1 MPCCIISTSSGGTST
16 KTQPF
21 AGNKVPGP
29 VATLEETS
37 LSRNRPWDF
46 ALLDTSL
53 VTILINSGAIGV
65 MLILF
70 LIGAIVPKSH
80 LKEKQKECDEL
91 KIQRDLERQRADVAV
106 QNSLTGLQVM
116 QALRDV
122 AYDRRPPWQQL
133 DSPPE
138 HYSVFPPAQGPSH
151 GEGANPH

>member
-1 MPCCIISTSSGGTST
+1 MLRSKSARLTHGAYSAEAQAFRG
-16 KTQPF
+16 
-21 AGNKVPGP
+21 
-29 VATLEETS
+29 
-37 LSRNRPWDF
+37 
-46 ALLDTSL
+46 LLRT
-53 VTILINSGAIGV
+53 
-65 MLILF
+65 
-70 LIGAIVPKSH
+70 